1 LFFQE
6 RYILKKSLF
15 GLQGMEK
22 FILFMILLNAALLSD
37 QMILHLI
44 LLLGIVL
51 CFLIYGMSLQKMLRL
66 LVLPFGFILLGSISI
81 ALSLHANPET
91 SIFCWEGTSICIGVE
106 EEGLQKAIALF
117 CKAMAAVMALNYLI
131 LSCPLSEIN
140 DIGRR
145 LRVPLILRELFV
157 LTYRYITLLFGFTT
171 QVHIAQ
177 RNRLGYASKRKSISS
192 ISMLFSSV
200 FIKSLQYSQ
209 RNFEAMQ
216 SRGYTGEFY
225 FNEHSKAMRLLPLI
239 LLGLLAI
246 FLLSIHYFL
255 SNSSFI
261 IYNF

>member
-1 LFFQE
+1 
-6 RYILKKSLF
+6 
-15 GLQGMEK
+15 MEK
-22 FILFMILLNAALLSD
+22 FILFMLLLNAALLSD
-37 QMILHLI
+37 EIILHFI
-44 LLLGIVL
+44 LFVGIVL
-51 CFLIYGMSLQKMLRL
+51 CFLIYGMSLLKMMRL
-66 LVLPFGFILLGSISI
+66 LMLPFGFILLGSISI

-91 SIFCWEGTSICIGVE
+91 SLFCWEGTSICIGVE
-106 EEGLQKAIALF
+106 EEGLQKALALF
-117 CKAMAAVMALNYLI
+117 CKAMAAVMALNYLV

-145 LRVPLILRELFV
+145 LRIPLILRELFV

-209 RNFEAMQ
+209 RNFEALQ

-225 FNEHSKAMRLLPLI
+225 FNEQSKPLRI
-239 LLGLLAI
+239 KQVAFLFLLAV
-246 FLLSIHYFL
+246 LLFVVHFAI
-255 SNSSFI
+255 SNSELI
-261 IYNF
+261 IKNS